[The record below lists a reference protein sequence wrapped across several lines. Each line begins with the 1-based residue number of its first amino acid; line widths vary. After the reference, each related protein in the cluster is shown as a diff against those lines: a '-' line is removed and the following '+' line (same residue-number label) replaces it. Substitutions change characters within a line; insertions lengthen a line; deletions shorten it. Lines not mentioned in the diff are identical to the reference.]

1 MSQGLLKSLF
11 AVAVVLAVGGPWG
24 APARAQGA
32 RKGVGKSG
40 FAKLD
45 GMRVHYESA
54 GGGEEA
60 LVFVHGWTCDASFWR
75 MQTPAFAART
85 RVLAVDLPGHGRSDK
100 PEGAAYTMELFARAV
115 EAVMRDAGV
124 RRAVLVG
131 HSMGVPVV
139 RQFYRKYPERTLG
152 LVLVDGGLRPFAP
165 RAMME
170 QFVAPLRGPNY
181 REAAAKMADGMLRP
195 VRSEALRAEIRA
207 VMLAAPQ
214 HVAVGAMEG
223 MLDEAVWKED
233 QIRVPVLAVLA
244 RSPFWPPDNEQFFR
258 RVAPDLDYR
267 MWEGVSH
274 FLMME
279 KPDEF
284 NRALAEFAAGRKLLR
299 LK

>member
-1 MSQGLLKSLF
+1 MFESLVRSLLV
-11 AVAVVLAVGGPWG
+11 VAVVLAVGGAWG
-24 APARAQGA
+24 ASARGQG
-32 RKGVGKSG
+32 VKSQ

-54 GGGEEA
+54 GRGEEA

-75 MQTPAFAART
+75 LQTPAFAGRT
-85 RVLAVDLPGHGRSDK
+85 RVVAVDLPGHGRSDK
-100 PEGAAYTMELFARAV
+100 PEGVAYTMELFARAV

-139 RQFYRKYPERTLG
+139 RQFYRKYPEKTLA

-165 RAMME
+165 RAAME
-170 QFVAPLRGPNY
+170 QFMAPLRGPGY
-181 REAAAKMADGMLRP
+181 KEASARMVDGMLQP

-207 VMLAAPQ
+207 VMLSAPQ

-223 MLDEAVWKED
+223 MMDEAVWKED

-258 RVAPDLDYR
+258 KIAPELDYR
-267 MWEGVSH
+267 MWDGVSH
-274 FLMME
+274 FLMMDR
-279 KPDEF
+279 PDEF
-284 NRALAEFAAGRKLLR
+284 NHTLAEFVAGRRLLKL
-299 LK
+299 K